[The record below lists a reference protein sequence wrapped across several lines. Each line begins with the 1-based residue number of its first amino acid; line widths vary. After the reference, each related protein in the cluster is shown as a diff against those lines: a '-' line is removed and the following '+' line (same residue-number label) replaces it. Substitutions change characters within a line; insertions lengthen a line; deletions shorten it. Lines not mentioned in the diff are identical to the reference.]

1 MKLVVLVVFVL
12 CLIIV
17 NGMNIRITPFR
28 IRNAIVTTVLSSAL
42 TFGTTSSTMAATGM
56 YTGEQLSN
64 KDSQLTDSLAAAL
77 KANSKTYSNNAKNLE
92 RMSKGDYTMGSKQT
106 SQTDRAKKRIA
117 TAACKNGAFRSY
129 AKVSELQCNNRVF
142 DNDYKWVLEGLD
154 AMEAKNNKK

>member
-1 MKLVVLVVFVL
+1 MKLVLLLLLCIILV
-12 CLIIV
+12 I